1 MRRSPFPGNT
11 LSPLGF
17 GALKAFLIAE
27 TGLAYYQDKDAELME
42 RVAERALALKC
53 SDYQAYLTRL
63 QDPRNGAA
71 ELDALMPRL
80 TIGETYFFRY
90 NEQFEALRTEIV
102 PEILAHKPSDQP
114 LRVWSAGCATG
125 EEAYSLAI
133 LLLTHFP
140 RLGGGLLDIM
150 ATDLNPQSL
159 AQAASA
165 RYRKWSFRQNDP
177 RLQAQY
183 FDEEG
188 SLWRLK
194 APYRHAVKFRPH
206 NLIQDTPSSLSPQP
220 FDLIVCRN
228 VLIYFD
234 SPTQRR
240 LIQRF
245 YQHLQP
251 QGWLI
256 LGPSELTPLSC
267 YPFGVTKL
275 ASLSCFCKGSPLEA
289 SPDLLIKPIIRPND
303 LSLPAPDSAAPSP
316 GPAPPPPPVPSAD
329 LVSSGLPELP
339 DMAALHPELRRL
351 SDLGQLAAA
360 EALCRELLLKESLNA
375 TLYYE
380 LALIVLAQG
389 RFEEALG
396 YFQRTLYLER
406 HHSLA
411 HYHLGLLWYR
421 QGKPAQARRAL
432 RNAARLLQGRDDEE
446 PLPDADG
453 LNVGQL
459 RALIHMH
466 EKKGS

>member
-1 MRRSPFPGNT
+1 MSRSSSPSNA

-63 QDPRNGAA
+63 QDPRAGAA
-71 ELDALMPRL
+71 ELEALMPRL

-90 NEQFEALRTEIV
+90 NEQFEALRTQIV
-102 PEILAHKPSDQP
+102 PEILAHKPPDLP

-140 RLGGGLLDIM
+140 RLTGGRLEIT

-165 RYRKWSFRQNDP
+165 RYRKWSFRQNEP
-177 RLQAQY
+177 SLQEQY
-183 FDEEG
+183 FDVEG

-194 APYRHAVKFRPH
+194 APYRQPVKFRTH
-206 NLIQDTPSSLSPQP
+206 NLIQDAPSSLSAQP

-251 QGWLI
+251 QGWLV

-275 ASLSCFCKGSPLEA
+275 ASLSCFCKGAPLDTE
-289 SPDLLIKPIIRPND
+289 SEVLLKPRVLPPAVKVLAALPERPHRD
-303 LSLPAPDSAAPSP
+303 AFAV
-316 GPAPPPPPVPSAD
+316 PPVKPM
-329 LVSSGLPELP
+329 LQPLKTPELP
-339 DMAALHPELRRL
+339 EMASLHPELRRL

-360 EALCRELLLKESLNA
+360 EDLCRELLRKEALNA
-375 TLYYE
+375 TLHYE

-396 YFQRTLYLER
+396 HFQRTLYLDR
-406 HHSLA
+406 NHSLA

-421 QGKPAQARRAL
+421 QDKRSESRRAL
-432 RNAARLLQGRDDEE
+432 RNAARLLKDQEDDAL
-446 PLPDADG
+446 LPDADG
-453 LNVGQL
+453 LTVGQL
-459 RALIHMH
+459 RALIHLH
-466 EKKGS
+466 DKEGI